1 MNRIT
6 EITKRDILDL
16 FQNGLE
22 IDEFFQTRTVTYNY
36 YGRLEEIDFLKRLY
50 DLERMPS
57 FDSRFANAEQDI
69 WQHTVNN
76 DDYPY
81 CWVFEDKRFN
91 LQDGSDEVYLK
102 FLCEV
107 FHPAVRYD
115 KGYWK
120 EFLVATNKL
129 LQNDGY
135 EIYPAEKISNRDVYG
150 WRIYQQE
157 DNTLFIPYSQ
167 RNAKDIKAKKIVLS
181 IKRKAR
187 NQIYQFLERYNIV
200 YQATDET
207 GWNYNTTV
215 AEDVFNEIR
224 QFYVPKCYNDK
235 KEYVETADLQAFIL
249 SNSPFCVLDAIE
261 FFAKHSISDDF
272 EPQINAILK
281 LNEIPFQLSKGKLM
295 NTFDT
300 QINKNSLVSV
310 QEVGLKELLQEA
322 SKYYDE
328 NNLQIAV
335 EKLWDAFERLKT
347 YYCSSTVDK
356 KKSVNKIIMD
366 MGNNQQPFL
375 ELFEKEFHE
384 LTISQTDFELHND
397 GGSITSNCWKVTW
410 YEDYVEVILSGEE
423 QFDEQVILYFDGTKE
438 IQQLTDIV
446 KMEADYPSGIKM
458 YYGTSSIYS
467 KSDMDAAIKI
477 IMKEFEAFEGCE
489 LHSLVKILQG

>member
-6 EITKRDILDL
+6 EITKRNILDL

-120 EFLVATNKL
+120 EFLVAINKL

-366 MGNNQQPFL
+366 IDCMPSLGMITINALAAADSVIIPTQPHYLSAKGL
-375 ELFEKEFHE
+375 ELLLRSVSMVKRQINPKLRIDGILMTIHEATTDAQKKELF
-384 LTISQTDFELHND
+384 
-397 GGSITSNCWKVTW
+397 GKVR
-410 YEDYVEVILSGEE
+410 SGEVRVL
-423 QFDEQVILYFDGTKE
+423 FGSTPKMGAGTNVQDRL
-438 IQQLTDIV
+438 I
-446 KMEADYPSGIKM
+446 
-458 YYGTSSIYS
+458 
-467 KSDMDAAIKI
+467 AIHNLDCR
-477 IMKEFEAFEGCE
+477 ATR
-489 LHSLVKILQG
+489 S